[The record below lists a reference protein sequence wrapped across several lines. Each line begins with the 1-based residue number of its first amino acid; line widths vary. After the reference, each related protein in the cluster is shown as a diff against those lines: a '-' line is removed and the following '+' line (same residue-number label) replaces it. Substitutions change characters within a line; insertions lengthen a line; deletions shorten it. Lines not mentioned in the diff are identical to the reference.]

1 MKRDYG
7 FIILSIS
14 VFLLNLSMGLHTS
27 VFNNFAAQ
35 EIKLRPDQLGI
46 LEAFRETP
54 GLLIAFISAL
64 LSFVRKQYL
73 AMFSFLLAGIGFGFY
88 SRVTGLLDLIYAG
101 FIWSLGIHLWMT
113 LSPVFT
119 LNFAQADS
127 KGRRLGQ
134 INSISAFASLTA
146 MSFVFL
152 TGRFIPFRTYYLIAG
167 ILPFIG
173 AILVLRIPYRSKL
186 DVDPPSLVFKREYM
200 LYYILNFLEGSRR
213 QVFATFALFVLTK
226 VYKVP
231 IQHIS
236 LLLIINSIMNMIV
249 APRAGRLI
257 DRFGERIILLIS
269 YTGALFIFIG
279 YAMTRSTIILS
290 LLYCLDNISINFSLA
305 LTTYIDKISQPGD
318 LSPNISMG
326 VTVNHIAAVTMP
338 IVGGILWERFN
349 YQMMFI
355 LGASIVLVSIVMA
368 SRIRGKR
375 MSVCY
380 NRSEG

>member
-7 FIILSIS
+7 FIILAVS

-35 EIKLRPDQLGI
+35 EIRLRPDQLGI

-64 LSFVRKQYL
+64 FSFMRRQYL
-73 AMFSFLLAGIGFGFY
+73 ATLSFILAGIGFGLYF
-88 SRVTGLLDLIYAG
+88 RVTNLLGLIYAG
-101 FIWSLGIHLWMT
+101 FVWSLGIHLWMT
-113 LSPVFT
+113 LGPVFT
-119 LNFAQADS
+119 LSFAEEQG
-127 KGRRLGQ
+127 KGRKLGQ
-134 INSISAFASLTA
+134 INSIAAFSSLTA

-152 TGRFIPFRTYYLIAG
+152 TGKFISFRSYYLIAG

-173 AILVLRIPYRSKL
+173 ALLVLRIPYKPKNEI
-186 DVDPPSLVFKREYM
+186 DPPTLVFRKEYM

-226 VYKVP
+226 AYGVP

-257 DRFGERIILLIS
+257 DRFGERTILLFS
-269 YTGALFIFIG
+269 YTGALLIFIG
-279 YAMTRSTIILS
+279 YAITRSILILS
-290 LLYCLDNISINFSLA
+290 ILYCLDNISINFSLA
-305 LTTYIDKISQPGD
+305 LTTYIDKISRPSD

-349 YQMMFI
+349 YQTMFL
-355 LGASIVLVSIVMA
+355 LGALIVLISITMA
-368 SRIRGKR
+368 SKIRLEKKPI
-375 MSVCY
+375 MI
-380 NRSEG
+380 

>member
-7 FIILSIS
+7 FIILAVS
-14 VFLLNLSMGLHTS
+14 VFLLNLSLGLHTS

-64 LSFVRKQYL
+64 FSFMRRQYL
-73 AMFSFLLAGIGFGFY
+73 AMLSFIFAGIGFSFY
-88 SRVTGLLDLIYAG
+88 SRVTSLLELIYAG
-101 FIWSLGIHLWMT
+101 FVWSLGIHLWMT
-113 LSPVFT
+113 LSPIFA
-119 LNFAQADS
+119 LNFAEERG

-134 INSISAFASLTA
+134 INSISAFSSLTA

-152 TGRFIPFRTYYLIAG
+152 TGKFIPFRTYYLIAG

-173 AILVLRIPYRSKL
+173 SILVLKIPYKPNIN
-186 DVDPPSLVFKREYM
+186 VKPPSLVFRKEYI

-236 LLLIINSIMNMIV
+236 LLLIVNSIMNMIV

-257 DRFGERIILLIS
+257 DKFGERIILLFS
-269 YTGALFIFIG
+269 YTGALLIFIG
-279 YAMTRSTIILS
+279 YALTKSILVLS
-290 LLYCLDNISINFSLA
+290 ILYCLDNISINFSLA
-305 LTTYIDKISQPGD
+305 LTTYIDKISRPDD

-349 YQMMFI
+349 YQTMFL
-355 LGASIVLVSIVMA
+355 LGASIVLVSIFMA
-368 SRIRGKR
+368 SKIKLEKKVG
-375 MSVCY
+375 MV
-380 NRSEG
+380 

>member
-1 MKRDYG
+1 MNKNYG

-54 GLLIAFISAL
+54 GLLIAFISAIF
-64 LSFVRKQYL
+64 SFMKKQYL
-73 AMFSFLLAGIGFGFY
+73 AGFSFVLAGIGFSLYFK
-88 SRVTGLLDLIYAG
+88 VTDLFGLIYAG
-101 FIWSLGIHLWMT
+101 FIWSLGLHLWMT

-119 LNFAQADS
+119 LSFAEEQG

-134 INSISAFASLTA
+134 INSVTAFASLTA

-152 TGRFIPFRTYYLIAG
+152 TGRFVSFRTYYLIAG
-167 ILPFIG
+167 ILPLIG
-173 AILVLRIPYRSKL
+173 ALLVLRIPYKPKTEI
-186 DVDPPSLVFKREYM
+186 DPPSLVFRREYM

-236 LLLIINSIMNMIV
+236 LLLIINSIMNMVI
-249 APRAGRLI
+249 APRVGRLI
-257 DRFGERIILLIS
+257 DKVGERIILLFS
-269 YTGALFIFIG
+269 YTGALLIFIG
-279 YAMTRSTIILS
+279 YAITRSVLVLS
-290 LLYCLDNISINFSLA
+290 ILYCLDNISINFSLA
-305 LTTYIDKISQPGD
+305 LTTYIDKISRPND

-349 YQMMFI
+349 YQVMFL
-355 LGASIVLVSIVMA
+355 LGALIVVISITMA
-368 SRIRGKR
+368 SRMKLEKKTT
-375 MSVCY
+375 VV
-380 NRSEG
+380 